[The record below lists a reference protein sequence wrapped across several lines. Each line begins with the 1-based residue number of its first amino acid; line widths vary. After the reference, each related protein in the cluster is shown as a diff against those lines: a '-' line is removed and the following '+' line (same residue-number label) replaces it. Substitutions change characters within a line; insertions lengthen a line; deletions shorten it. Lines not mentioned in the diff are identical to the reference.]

1 MVAPTPEQ
9 QITHTQ
15 EDSSK
20 EADEVVGGGSR
31 HGDVIILD
39 MLKCCLLYFIY
50 FFLSFPFPSSLTRRD
65 ERQTEQCVVNLHRML
80 G

>member
-1 MVAPTPEQ
+1 MVAPAPEQ

-20 EADEVVGGGSR
+20 EEDEVVGGGSR
-31 HGDVIILD
+31 HGDAIILD
-39 MLKCCLLYFIY
+39 MLKCCFHYFI
-50 FFLSFPFPSSLTRRD
+50 FALPLFSSAVRRM
-65 ERQTEQCVVNLHRML
+65 QTEQCVVNLHRML